1 MAFTPSR
8 RVVTRS
14 PHRRVGHVSC
24 PWFQEDQIDWE
35 SLFEKGFIHIALL
48 CPGLVELQFQPF
60 KLQLS
65 SGLCYTPDFLLTF
78 CDSSKL
84 VVEVKPREFVSA
96 HAEKLDAAKAILQ
109 ARGIG
114 FKVCTER
121 EIDSDDRRSRASK
134 ILRHARS
141 TAANLHADIVVKQ
154 IPQWKFPISLSELVD
169 RTGLAPHELC
179 GVIGRRA
186 LFLRPDL
193 NLDEIHSKE
202 SIKGVCHVL
211 SSYSAWIAA

>member
-1 MAFTPSR
+1 
-8 RVVTRS
+8 
-14 PHRRVGHVSC
+14 VSC
-24 PWFQEDQIDWE
+24 PWFQDDQVDWE

-78 CDSSKL
+78 CDTSKL

-121 EIDSDDRRSRASK
+121 EIDGDGRRSRASK

-154 IPQWKFPISLSELVD
+154 TPQWKFPISLSELVD

-202 SIKGVCHVL
+202 SIEGVCHVL

>member
-1 MAFTPSR
+1 MAFLPSR

-24 PWFQEDQIDWE
+24 PWFQEDQVDWE

-48 CPGLVELQFQPF
+48 CPGLVELRFQPF
-60 KLQLS
+60 KLELPN
-65 SGLCYTPDFLLTF
+65 GLRYTPDFLLTF
-78 CDSSKL
+78 CDSSQL
-84 VVEVKPREFVSA
+84 VVEVKPSEFVFA
-96 HAEKLDAAKAILQ
+96 HAEKLDAAKAILR
-109 ARGIG
+109 ARGIR
-114 FKVCTER
+114 FKVCTEQ
-121 EIDSDDRRSRASK
+121 EIDSSDRRSRASK

-141 TAANLHADIVVKQ
+141 TAAKLHSDIVAEQ
-154 IPQWKFPISLSELVD
+154 IPQWRFPLSLAELID
-169 RTGLAPHELC
+169 RTGLSPHELC

-193 NLDEIHSKE
+193 SLDEVHSKE
-202 SIKGVCHVL
+202 SIKGVCRVL

>member
-24 PWFQEDQIDWE
+24 PWFQEDQVDWE

-48 CPGLVELQFQPF
+48 CPGLVELRFQPF
-60 KLQLS
+60 KLELPK
-65 SGLCYTPDFLLTF
+65 GLHYTPDFLLTF
-78 CDSSKL
+78 CDSTQL
-84 VVEVKPREFVSA
+84 VVEVKPSAYVSK
-96 HAEKLDAAKAILQ
+96 HIEKLDAAKAILL
-109 ARGIG
+109 ARGVG
-114 FKVCTER
+114 FKVCSEQ
-121 EIDSDDRRSRASK
+121 EIDGCDRRSRAAK

-141 TAANLHADIVVKQ
+141 SVAKRHADVVVQQ
-154 IPQWKFPISLSELVD
+154 IPLWKFPLSLSALMEK
-169 RTGLAPHELC
+169 TGLAAHEVC

-193 NLDEIHSKE
+193 NLEEIHSKE
-202 SIKGVCHVL
+202 SIKGGGHVL